1 MILLTTTSVAEKG
14 LGMRHRSFLK
24 YLRLRLGPSFV
35 TDSTSGSLQRQDVRF
50 VDHVGCILYELPAAF
65 PAFLAKSN
73 WYSRDAPVSCIL
85 STAI

>member
-1 MILLTTTSVAEKG
+1 MILLTTTPVAEKG

-24 YLRLRLGPSFV
+24 YLRLRLDPFV

-73 WYSRDAPVSCIL
+73 WYSRDAAVSCIL